1 MKLLAIRIH
10 DVKRFAGTG
19 IAIENIP
26 DGLSRLTAE
35 NEFGKSTIFESVRL
49 LLQHKHTAGG
59 AVVRAFQ
66 PQANSGSPLVEIDI
80 ESNKIR
86 YRLTKRFLGKKIARV
101 FNLDTGMLEADG
113 GDADDW
119 ITRLTQ
125 SGSNSHG
132 PSGLLWVAQGQ
143 SMSQP
148 SDSGDILPNLLE
160 TEVGMLVGGKR
171 ARTFLKRCD
180 DALSELVTTKTQNPA
195 GNYKRVS
202 ADLKAAEDQLAIDLG
217 RRVELDVILQDL
229 ERTERSLYLHR
240 EQEENDELGEKLKSA
255 RDRLSLA
262 EQFASQMN
270 VLLGKQA
277 LAEAQLESARLAA
290 QEYEAR
296 CATLVSLQD
305 QRNKSAEKAAD
316 ISGRL
321 AQAKDRLS
329 QDQSDWS
336 RAEERLRNEHQLDR
350 KIRAHNAS
358 KDALTKSKALE
369 TSLARVI
376 AIRHEFEPLKA
387 QLANDPF
394 TDKTI
399 AELQKIDNEVIRT
412 RSKLEST
419 RPTMSLSLSAEGIK
433 EVRVNGQARSGPET
447 TSTISGDTE
456 ISMGALGRIKI
467 NIIDQQS
474 LATDAETAALA
485 LRSALD
491 TVGVNSIEQA
501 RKRAEMRSESLIRLK
516 GFERELEQLAPNGM
530 QALEEELT
538 RAKALVPD
546 NFDPQDEPQTS
557 GCDLGE
563 LEIQEKEALA
573 KRDTSRDAHT
583 ELQNASAHAGA
594 VAEMAA
600 SAYETHASSLGDDQA
615 RRDRLLAL
623 KTVLAEAR
631 DEASRTKTAVDEA
644 RAQAPDL
651 EIAKSAVVRFESA
664 IQTAQDT
671 KAGLSTKR
679 AGLVSKLEAFGDD
692 GLGEKI
698 SAAEE
703 EIAVL
708 RRRSDAY
715 AQQVRAL
722 NLLRSTLSNAQS
734 TMQAKYFKP
743 IADELEPLLA
753 QVIGKGD
760 VTLGDDY
767 GAARLKRGDL
777 SEDILTLS
785 GGTQEQIAVLT
796 RLAYAKFMKKQGYPA
811 PVFLDDALVYCD
823 DARLDEM
830 FTVLQYAAQDIQC
843 IVLTCHERLFAT
855 MGGTQLKAEPW
866 ASDY

>member
-1 MKLLAIRIH
+1 VKLLAIRIH

-26 DGLSRLTAE
+26 GGLSRLAAE

-80 ESNKIR
+80 ESNQTR

-101 FNLDTGMLEADG
+101 FNLDTGILEADG

-143 SMSQP
+143 SMNQP

-160 TEVGMLVGGKR
+160 AEVGTLVGGKR
-171 ARTFLKRCD
+171 ARTLLKRCD
-180 DALSELVTTKTQNPA
+180 DALTELVTAKTQNPT
-195 GNYKRVS
+195 GNFKRVS
-202 ADLKAAEDQLAIDLG
+202 ADLKALEDQLAIDLG
-217 RRVELDVILQDL
+217 RRVELDAILQDL
-229 ERTERSLYLHR
+229 ERTERSLQVHR
-240 EQEENDELGEKLKSA
+240 EQEETDELAGKLAAA
-255 RDRLSLA
+255 RERLSQA
-262 EQFASQMN
+262 EQFAAQMS
-270 VLLGKQA
+270 VLVGRQE
-277 LAEAQLESARLAA
+277 LANAQVESARRAA
-290 QEYEAR
+290 QEYETR
-296 CATLVSLQD
+296 CATLVSLAE
-305 QRNKSAEKAAD
+305 QRDKSAEKAAD
-316 ISGRL
+316 ISRRL
-321 AQAKDRLS
+321 AQAKDRFS

-336 RAEERLRNEHQLDR
+336 RAEERLRNERQLDR
-350 KIRAHNAS
+350 QIRAHEAA
-358 KDALTKSKALE
+358 KAALTKSESLE
-369 TSLARVI
+369 RSLARVS
-376 AIRHEFEPLKA
+376 AIRQEFAPLKV
-387 QLANDPF
+387 QLDNDPF
-394 TDKTI
+394 TDRKI
-399 AELQKIDNEVIRT
+399 AELQTLDNEVIRT

-419 RPTMSLSLSAEGIK
+419 RPTMTLSLSAEGLA
-433 EVRVNGQARSGPET
+433 EVTVNGQARSEPET
-447 TSTISGDTE
+447 TSTISGDTD
-456 ISMGALGRIKI
+456 ISMGALGHIRI

-474 LATDAETAALA
+474 LATDAETAVLA

-491 TVGVNSIEQA
+491 SVDASSLDHA
-501 RKRAEMRSESLIRLK
+501 RKRAEMRSQSQIDLQ
-516 GFERELEQLAPNGM
+516 GFERELEQLAPDGR
-530 QALEEELT
+530 QVLEDELT
-538 RAKALVPD
+538 RARALVPD
-546 NFDPQDEPQTS
+546 NFDPEDAPQAS

-583 ELQNASAHAGA
+583 ELQNAAAHAGA

-600 SAYETHASSLGDDQA
+600 SACQTHASSLGDDQA
-615 RRDRLLAL
+615 RRDQLLAL
-623 KTVLAEAR
+623 KAALADAGA
-631 DEASRTKTAVDEA
+631 EASRALGAVDEA

-651 EIAKSAVVRFESA
+651 AIARSAVARFESA
-664 IQTAQDT
+664 IKTAQETRAD
-671 KAGLSTKR
+671 LSTRR
-679 AGLVSKLEAFGDD
+679 AGLVSRLEAFGDD

-722 NLLRSTLSNAQS
+722 NLLRSTLSDAQS
-734 TMQAKYFKP
+734 TMQARYFKP
-743 IADELEPLLA
+743 IADELEPLLS

-767 GAARLKRGDL
+767 GAARLKRGDM
-777 SEDILTLS
+777 SEDIVTLS

-866 ASDY
+866 SSEY